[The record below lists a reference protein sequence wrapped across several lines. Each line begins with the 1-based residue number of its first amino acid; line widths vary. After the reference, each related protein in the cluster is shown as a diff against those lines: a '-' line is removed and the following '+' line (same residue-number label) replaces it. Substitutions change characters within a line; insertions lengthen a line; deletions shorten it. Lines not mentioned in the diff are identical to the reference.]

1 MAPKEEETGL
11 TKEEACQILQ
21 VASTADRELIT
32 QAYWHLARKYRSEM
46 ARDPEAQQ
54 RLDELNEA
62 YLILNPGQTEA
73 PLPKE
78 PPPFREE
85 SDLASDAVAW
95 FRELIDDIAGRWPG
109 HAPEIAVLAATT
121 AILTLLA
128 ISSGASAIWTF
139 LAAGVAAVTIWA
151 PWRRS

>member
-1 MAPKEEETGL
+1 MASKEEASGL
-11 TKEEACQILQ
+11 TKDEAYQILQ

-46 ARDPEAQQ
+46 ARDPQAQQ
-54 RLDELNEA
+54 HLDELNQA
-62 YLILNPGQTEA
+62 YLTLNPGQTEA
-73 PLPKE
+73 PLPQE
-78 PPPFREE
+78 PPQFREE
-85 SDLASDAVAW
+85 RDLAYDAVAW

-121 AILTLLA
+121 AVLTLLA